1 MATTLD
7 EETVARAGDGPGRTG
22 RARAWLPIAGAVV
35 AVLLLAW
42 GAKAWWFARSHETT
56 DDAQVDGH
64 IIPVLAKVGGYVTV
78 VRAQENRAVKAG
90 DTLVVLD
97 DRDYR
102 AALAK
107 ADAELAAAIAST

>member
-1 MATTLD
+1 MNGM
-7 EETVARAGDGPGRTG
+7 RGWMKG
-22 RARAWLPIAGAVV
+22 AGAVV
-35 AVLLLAW
+35 ARVLVVW
-42 GAKAWWFARSHETT
+42 GVRAGWFGRSHETT

-64 IIPVLAKVGGYVTV
+64 IVPVLAKVGGYVTQ
-78 VRAQENRAVKAG
+78 VRAQENRPVKAG

-107 ADAELAAAIAST
+107 TDAELAVAVASSGSAGRVGQAAAQISS